1 MKNKN
6 CEKNYEKE
14 LNRSNLVQL
23 NDVIIIFQKM

>member
-14 LNRSNLVQL
+14 LVQL
-23 NDVIIIFQKM
+23 NDVIIIFQKMWNAFI